1 MEKNFAIIIKN
12 KIEKSLGLKKV
23 KVVNNSH
30 LHQYHSSSPKSGNS
44 HFQITLSYRD
54 VEGMSRIQIHK
65 KIYSELQ
72 EEMSDYVHSLEIKL
86 ED

>member
-1 MEKNFAIIIKN
+1 MEKNLALTIKE
-12 KIEKSLGLKKV
+12 KIKTSLGLINV
-23 KVVNNSH
+23 EVVNNSH
-30 LHQYHSSSPKSGNS
+30 LHSHHSSSPKNGNS
-44 HFQITLSYRD
+44 HFQITVCSNEMKGL
-54 VEGMSRIQIHK
+54 SRIQIHK